1 MLWSDMAD
9 PAPTEVRLAEYAAL
23 REEIQNRS
31 GLQQT
36 LVGLNVTVIAAVVG
50 FVLSK
55 HGSAPALLVLPPVLL
70 TLGYLWLD
78 HHRVIG
84 ELDRYIREEC
94 WTWTPRWQQASD
106 RRRAWFW
113 VPMGLIWIGPSAGA
127 VVGAQLSSSLHGL
140 RLFWWI
146 DVALV
151 VVFFGFFLKVSC
163 DAS

>member
-1 MLWSDMAD
+1 MLPQQMGA
-9 PAPTEVRLAEYAAL
+9 PATTEVRLAEYEAL

-36 LVGLNVTVIAAVVG
+36 LVGLNVTAIAAVVG

-55 HGSAPALLVLPPVLL
+55 HGSTPALLVLPPVLL

-84 ELDRYIREEC
+84 ELERYISKEC
-94 WTWTPRWQQASD
+94 WIWTPRWQQTSA
-106 RRRAWFW
+106 RHRAWFW
-113 VPMGLIWIGPSAGA
+113 VPIGLIWIGPSAGA
-127 VVGAQLSSSLHGL
+127 LVGAQLSSSLDGL
-140 RLFWWI
+140 RVFWWI

-151 VVFFGFFLKVSC
+151 VVFFGFFVVVSY
-163 DAS
+163 DPS